1 MLTTITMIC
10 IVAAI
15 LLSAFVY
22 VPICIRARILNGK
35 ENA

>member
-1 MLTTITMIC
+1 MLTTMIC

-15 LLSAFVY
+15 LLSAFIY